1 MTAIATLRSLG
12 ACKAS
17 INWGLAQRDR
27 SPQALWSACP
37 RGDWLAWYLG
47 KLGARDGHGSPAHR
61 RAVLVACLCART
73 ASRYW
78 RSPACERA
86 VSLAERWAW
95 GDETA
100 TRDDLRAAAS
110 AASDAYGA
118 YAAYA
123 AAIYAARD
131 AVNAAYAADA
141 AADAADAAAADAY
154 GAYAAYAA
162 AIYADYAADAA
173 ADAADAAA
181 ADADAA
187 AADAAADAAAAYA
200 HVAAARTAHLA
211 ALADLIR
218 AAVPE
223 VPL

>member
-12 ACKAS
+12 ACEAS
-17 INWGLAQRDR
+17 IDWALAQCDR

-78 RSPACERA
+78 RSPECERA

-95 GDETA
+95 GDETV
-100 TRDDLRAAAS
+100 TRDDLRAAA
-110 AASDAYGA
+110 
-118 YAAYA
+118 YAAY
-123 AAIYAARD
+123 
-131 AVNAAYAADA
+131 
-141 AADAADAAAADAY
+141 
-154 GAYAAYAA
+154 
-162 AIYADYAADAA
+162 
-173 ADAADAAA
+173 
-181 ADADAA
+181 AA
-187 AADAAADAAAAYA
+187 AADAAAAAAHAVADAAAYA
-200 HVAAARTAHLA
+200 VARMAHLA
-211 ALADLIR
+211 GLADLIR
-218 AAVPE
+218 AAVSE